1 MVGGCNLANHNTIY
15 KKSVFGNMVYKEEI
29 SNEVMESIYRY
40 CRMINKPYPITK
52 DEAQSILDRFESL
65 GVSPTEISSILDKR
79 QLV

>member
-1 MVGGCNLANHNTIY
+1 
-15 KKSVFGNMVYKEEI
+15 
-29 SNEVMESIYRY
+29 
-40 CRMINKPYPITK
+40 MINKPYPITK